1 MTCRHWHIAD
11 VATYLSESVRKLT
24 SDNAAAQF
32 EVLQSSKYLLIFS
45 YLVPMPLW
53 IRLQL

>member
-11 VATYLSESVRKLT
+11 VATYLSESVKKLT

-32 EVLQSSKYLLIFS
+32 EVLQSSKYFLIISS
-45 YLVPMPLW
+45 YSSLAQMPL
-53 IRLQL
+53 